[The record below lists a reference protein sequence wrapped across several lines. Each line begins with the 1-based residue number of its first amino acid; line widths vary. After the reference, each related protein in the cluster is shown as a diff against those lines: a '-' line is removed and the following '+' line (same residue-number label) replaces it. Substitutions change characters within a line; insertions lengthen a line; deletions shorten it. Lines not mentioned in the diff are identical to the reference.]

1 MGYVIEVLQSMW
13 QILEQFV
20 PNGIDPTMFWLSF
33 ILVTSITYLLLSL
46 IHLFKGKN
54 GVTLLVS
61 VIIGYFAAGSAFSTI
76 FLATFFPNL
85 TVGLF
90 VMLGVLMVFAMILP
104 GKTYKGFVW
113 VAVIVLF
120 VVIFGTWQGVSSSL
134 GMGGPGSGSGSG
146 QLVPG
151 MTPDDWAA
159 LILIIFVIAVF
170 VIATKP
176 KSNTKKPPFYE
187 VLDKYFG
194 KMNP

>member
-1 MGYVIEVLQSMW
+1 MGYVVEVLQSMW

-54 GVTLLVS
+54 GITLLVS
-61 VIIGYFAAGSAFSTI
+61 LIIGYFAAGSAFATI
-76 FLATFFPNL
+76 FLSVFFPNL

-90 VMLGVLMVFAMILP
+90 IMLGVLMVFAMILP
-104 GKTYKGFVW
+104 DKTYKGFVW

-120 VVIFGTWQGVSSSL
+120 AVIFGTWQGVSSSL
-134 GMGGPGSGSGSG
+134 GIGGPGGPGNG
-146 QLVPG
+146 VPG

-170 VIATKP
+170 VLATKP
-176 KSNTKKPPFYE
+176 KSEKKLPPFYK

-194 KMNP
+194 EIK